1 MKLGIITYDVPHL
14 KTQQLIEGLLEK
26 NYELSLYITKFK
38 KYKSR
43 EVLINHRPHQFVGK
57 SSIELSN
64 YYKLNSYEIDDIE
77 KKENINYYLIGG
89 SALIDNKHIV
99 KDKIINS
106 HPGLVPSVR
115 GLDAFKWSILKN
127 INVGNTLHFINEKV
141 DDGRIIS
148 LLETPVK
155 KNDTIE
161 TLSKRHYEYEIDILI
176 NFEDHMNNPNY
187 LKLPEYEPNKR
198 MNIELEKEV
207 LNFFPEYV
215 RNRI

>member
-1 MKLGIITYDVPHL
+1 VKLGIITYDVPHL
-14 KTQQLIEGLLEK
+14 KTQQLIQGLLDK

-38 KYKSR
+38 KYKNR

-57 SSIELSN
+57 SSIELAN
-64 YYKLNSYEIDDIE
+64 YYKLNLYEIDDIE

-89 SALIDNKHIV
+89 SALIDNKYIV

-127 INVGNTLHFINEKV
+127 INVGNTLHFINENV

-161 TLSKRHYEYEIDILI
+161 TLSKRHYECEISILI

-198 MNIELEKEV
+198 MNIELEKKV
-207 LNFFPEYV
+207 LNFFPEYM